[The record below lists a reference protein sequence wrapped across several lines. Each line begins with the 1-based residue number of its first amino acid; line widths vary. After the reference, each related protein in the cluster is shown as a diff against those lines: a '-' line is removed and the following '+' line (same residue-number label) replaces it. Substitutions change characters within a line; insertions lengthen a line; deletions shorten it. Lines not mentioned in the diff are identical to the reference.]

1 MASRGT
7 LRPMG
12 RAPGRG
18 DNPTRHLRRKVRE
31 GLFTR
36 VALSIFISFLLLI
49 VPVGAWLSNA
59 MGSFVR
65 DQVSQDLAQATN
77 GLVASLEQ
85 ELEALGELTRN
96 ITVVRQQ
103 LGWYLANHIRQD
115 LDREVDGLRREFL
128 KLDQV
133 LLVHSD
139 RTAWASSPPGLAAP
153 TPGTS
158 RALTEALNGGPATE
172 FAPAAGGAR
181 GLMLRAACPIRRS
194 QAGEPGLGR
203 VVGALVVGR
212 VVGERGLGGFRT
224 ASGFEAAIYH
234 LGRKIAATFQGLDN
248 IEDGLTW
255 GEAGRTAVLD
265 GRPHEVRLR
274 GFPCGTESATILV
287 GTPSEHARTLV
298 RRGRVS
304 VLAVSLTTGLLSLL
318 LTYLVTRDATRP
330 ILHLA
335 RAASEIGRGNWEVR
349 LPALD
354 RRDELGVLARSFAI
368 MVEQKRRA
376 EQELVRRNRQL
387 LGLGELAL
395 RTGRTLEVRDIA
407 RVALS
412 GIPVIF
418 DVHRIS
424 LRLYEATRD
433 ELRRVSLPSDPN
445 LRLSRGPRQPLGGSL
460 RERVVREGAPLV
472 ISNLRQGAR
481 AMRPPLGFAC
491 VPLSARGEVLGT
503 LDLVRWGGCFSD
515 EEVRLFVAL
524 GHQLGAAIRNALDLL
539 EIRYRNLQVM
549 RSEVKYR
556 SLMENAGDLILIA
569 DPEDFRILEMNGQ
582 AERLTGRPRAELTG
596 LTVAELF
603 PEAERAR
610 LALVLAEA
618 ASRGSAATEE
628 LSLLRDR
635 DAPLAVGISLRSVD
649 VGDRRVLLG
658 ILRDISARNR
668 LEAELVLRNSG
679 LQEERSRLQAALQS
693 VPDGLVVTD
702 MDFRIQRMNR
712 PAEEMLVPSG
722 LEARGVPL
730 PSGPEWAPL
739 LKLLVAAA
747 RGEDGGAAEI
757 AWRGPDGRERFT
769 VARVSRIRREG
780 GEAIGCLV
788 TLRDTT
794 QEREL
799 DRLKSDFLS
808 TISHELRTPL
818 TSILG
823 FSSLLL
829 EEGGSALS
837 VEQRDFASTIHQ
849 QGHHLLG
856 LINDLLDLSK
866 LESGGGTPEPE
877 EVAVAEAFRAI
888 LSEFRPLA
896 AEKGI
901 DLQIEVAEDALAAWA
916 DPRKLHQGLINLV
929 GNAIKFTPSGGRVT
943 LAARRVEGA
952 VELDVRDTGP
962 GIPADKRARL
972 FTKFYQVESGD
983 TRPAGGTG
991 LGLSI
996 TRKIMDL
1003 HGGEVRLASEEGR
1016 GSVFTLVFPS
1026 RPAPPSG
1033 GAATASSPA
1042 PAEDAPAPAARGTAR
1057 GRVLAVDD
1065 QPGLLRL
1072 VRGALRG
1079 VCEVETATSGP
1090 QALRKARERVPD
1102 LILMDLA
1109 MPEMD
1114 GLETIRRMRQDP
1126 ALRDVPIQV
1135 LTAKALGLRVEKV
1148 TEAGAQG
1155 VITKPFEPAALAAR
1169 VTELLSMRPRIS
1181 AARGSSAS

>member
-1 MASRGT
+1 
-7 LRPMG
+7 L
-12 RAPGRG
+12 
-18 DNPTRHLRRKVRE
+18 K
-31 GLFTR
+31 
-36 VALSIFISFLLLI
+36 
-49 VPVGAWLSNA
+49 
-59 MGSFVR
+59 R
-65 DQVSQDLAQATN
+65 D
-77 GLVASLEQ
+77 
-85 ELEALGELTRN
+85 
-96 ITVVRQQ
+96 
-103 LGWYLANHIRQD
+103 
-115 LDREVDGLRREFL
+115 FL
-128 KLDQV
+128 KLDQI
-133 LLVHSD
+133 LVVHAD
-139 RTAWASSPPGLAAP
+139 GTAWASSPPELAAP
-153 TPGTS
+153 PAGTS
-158 RALTEALNGGPATE
+158 RALTEALHGESASE
-172 FAPAAGGAR
+172 FAPAAGGAG

-194 QAGEPGLGR
+194 QAGEPGEGR
-203 VVGALVVGR
+203 VVGALVIGR
-212 VVGERGLGGFRT
+212 LVDARGLGGFRT
-224 ASGFEAAIYH
+224 ASGFEAGLYH
-234 LGRKIAATFQGLDN
+234 LGRKIASTYQGLET
-248 IEDGLTW
+248 IEVGLTW
-255 GEAGRTAVLD
+255 GETGRTAVLN

-274 GFPCGTESATILV
+274 GFPCGTDSATILV
-287 GTPSEHARTLV
+287 ATPSEHARTLV

-335 RAASEIGRGNWEVR
+335 RAASEIGRGNWEVP

-368 MVEQKRRA
+368 MVEQKRKA

-387 LGLGELAL
+387 QGLGALAL

-433 ELRRVSLPSDPN
+433 ELRRVSLPADPN
-445 LRLSRGPRQPLGGSL
+445 FRLARGPRQPLAGSV

-472 ISNLRQGAR
+472 VSDLRQGAR
-481 AMRPPLGFAC
+481 RTRPPLGFAC

-503 LDLVRWGGCFSD
+503 LDLVRWGGRFSD

-539 EIRYRNLQVM
+539 EIRFRNLQVM

-582 AERLTGRPRAELTG
+582 AERLTGRPRADLTG

-603 PEAERAR
+603 PEEERTR
-610 LALVLAEA
+610 VSLVLAEA

-635 DAPLAVGISLRSVD
+635 DAPLAVGITLRSVD
-649 VGDRRVLLG
+649 VGDRRLLLG

-702 MDFRIQRMNR
+702 LDFRIQRMNR
-712 PAEEMLVPSG
+712 PAEEMLEPSG
-722 LEARGVPL
+722 LPARGVPL

-780 GEAIGCLV
+780 GEAIGYLV

-829 EEGGSALS
+829 DDGGTALDP
-837 VEQRDFASTIHQ
+837 EQRDFASTIHQ
-849 QGHHLLG
+849 QGRHLLG

-866 LESGGGTPEPE
+866 LESGVGTPQRE
-877 EVAVAEAFRAI
+877 EVAVAEAFHAI
-888 LSEFRPLA
+888 LTELRLLA

-901 DLQIEVAEDALAAWA
+901 DLQVEVAEPALAAWA
-916 DPRKLHQGLINLV
+916 DPRKLHQCLINLV

-952 VELDVRDTGP
+952 VELDVADTGP
-962 GIPADKRARL
+962 GIPANKRARL

-983 TRPAGGTG
+983 TRSAGGTG
-991 LGLSI
+991 LGLAI

-1003 HGGEVRLASEEGR
+1003 HGGDVRLESEEGR
-1016 GSVFTLVFPS
+1016 GSVFTLSFPS
-1026 RPAPPSG
+1026 RPAPAG
-1033 GAATASSPA
+1033 GAAAPAAVPA
-1042 PAEDAPAPAARGTAR
+1042 PPAGAPAPTAPAPHSRSR

-1065 QPGLLRL
+1065 HPGLLRL

-1079 VCEVETATSGP
+1079 VCEVEIATSGP
-1090 QALRKARERVPD
+1090 QALKKARERVPD
-1102 LILMDLA
+1102 LVLMDLA

-1114 GLETIRRMRQDP
+1114 GLETIRRMRQEP
-1126 ALRDVPIQV
+1126 ALREVPVQV
-1135 LTAKALGLRVEKV
+1135 LTAKALGLRMEEVQ
-1148 TEAGAQG
+1148 EAGAQG

-1169 VTELLSMRPRIS
+1169 VAELLAGRAPTG
-1181 AARGSSAS
+1181 ARGPSAS